1 MKYDDLEN
9 FCQYNLDY
17 NQIASYN
24 TNMLIVLFNSMV
36 AVVKDIN
43 HGKIQ
48 F

>member
-9 FCQYNLDY
+9 FCHYNLDY

-24 TNMLIVLFNSMV
+24 INVLIVLFNSMV
-36 AVVKDIN
+36 VIVKVIN